1 MIDESWL
8 QRQKCLPH
16 LSMYVAEKKFGRA
29 LLSSTKTVVL
39 SQLLLTDGYI
49 FLLPYAYRALICVNP
64 GDIPHF
70 PSFLF
75 EPLNDTEGFYIS
87 LLSSNKTRYH
97 SR

>member
-1 MIDESWL
+1 M
-8 QRQKCLPH
+8 
-16 LSMYVAEKKFGRA
+16 VAKAKVPPASEKKFGRA
-29 LLSSTKTVVL
+29 LLRYLLISSTKTVVL

-75 EPLNDTEGFYIS
+75 EPLNETEGFYIS
-87 LLSSNKTRYH
+87 LLSSNKNRYH